1 MVVEEEF
8 ECLKIKMRFFNGGII
23 FIMLMISVLVVALLI
38 NSVEARRPSRS
49 VRNMSW
55 HFLVALCGTMNRN
68 VMLDKGRGLHNYKII
83 VISTLNLRIQK
94 H

>member
-8 ECLKIKMRFFNGGII
+8 ECLKIKMRFFNGII

-55 HFLVALCGTMNRN
+55 WRDIKPA
-68 VMLDKGRGLHNYKII
+68 KIKA
-83 VISTLNLRIQK
+83 R
-94 H
+94 